1 MLLPPVITVGDEDE
15 GVEDEELEDD
25 WPELDLF
32 PLVFFANNS
41 TCVWEI
47 TITEMMSATA
57 TNTVSRLVL
66 AAIRLLRIKRRILLS
81 IFFLSI
87 YPFSNLSLE
96 HYNRTWNHSK
106 KYYGNNVYVNKKNI
120 SQQKSQLKKESDV
133 DFIWA
138 DVWKLVIHG
147 RWLRKCRQLWCWTPC
162 YAWWYIFVSRLS
174 IVECD

>member
-15 GVEDEELEDD
+15 GVEDEELED
-25 WPELDLF
+25 DLF

-66 AAIRLLRIKRRILLS
+66 TAIRLLLIKRRILLS

-96 HYNRTWNHSK
+96 HYNRT
-106 KYYGNNVYVNKKNI
+106 
-120 SQQKSQLKKESDV
+120 
-133 DFIWA
+133 
-138 DVWKLVIHG
+138 
-147 RWLRKCRQLWCWTPC
+147 
-162 YAWWYIFVSRLS
+162 
-174 IVECD
+174 